1 MTTAHKAGMAGEA
14 IDVVIESMR
23 ELNAASAST
32 ISARDVHAMTD
43 VTGFGLARHLYDM
56 MKASGV
62 AAELWA
68 KEVPLFGEV
77 LAMLGLG
84 MAARS
89 SVYECLSEGKVEVD
103 AGGVDELLLQCMFDP
118 QTSGGLLAAVPPEQ
132 ADEVIAALRAG
143 PALKAA
149 LVGRV
154 YESDVAK
161 VTIKHS
167 KEG

>member
-1 MTTAHKAGMAGEA
+1 
-14 IDVVIESMR
+14 
-23 ELNAASAST
+23 
-32 ISARDVHAMTD
+32 
-43 VTGFGLARHLYDM
+43 
-56 MKASGV
+56 
-62 AAELWA
+62 
-68 KEVPLFGEV
+68 
-77 LAMLGLG
+77 
-84 MAARS
+84 
-89 SVYECLSEGKVEVD
+89 
-103 AGGVDELLLQCMFDP
+103 MFDP